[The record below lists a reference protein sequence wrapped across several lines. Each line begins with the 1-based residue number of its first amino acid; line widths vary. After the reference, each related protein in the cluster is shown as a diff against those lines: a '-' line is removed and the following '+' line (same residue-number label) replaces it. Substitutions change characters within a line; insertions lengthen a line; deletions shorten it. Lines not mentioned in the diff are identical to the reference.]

1 MKYKLRIGEF
11 AKLKNVTTETLRHYD
26 RVGLLKPVEVDP
38 ETGYRYYTVF
48 QSEKLATIIELKLL
62 GFSIEEMKDF
72 LNDRQLQSTY
82 ALLNERHHQL
92 LTKIEEMKA
101 LEKSLSRKLAKLS
114 DLMAL
119 EETDGYVIKT
129 LAAQRIVF
137 MEPVVEDHV
146 TFEWLASDMENQLI
160 NIHPVVGTD
169 AYGILMP
176 GHVFSQGKLFD
187 QTHLIYFLD
196 EDVEIKKGVIQELP
210 ERTVACFLIRRPREG
225 FDKHVNRI
233 IEILNEDGYKI
244 NGDVLVRFRITT
256 MITEVASEQLYEFQ
270 VPIE

>member
-101 LEKSLSRKLAKLS
+101 LEKAFLENWLS
-114 DLMAL
+114 
-119 EETDGYVIKT
+119 
-129 LAAQRIVF
+129 
-137 MEPVVEDHV
+137 
-146 TFEWLASDMENQLI
+146 
-160 NIHPVVGTD
+160 
-169 AYGILMP
+169 
-176 GHVFSQGKLFD
+176 
-187 QTHLIYFLD
+187 
-196 EDVEIKKGVIQELP
+196 
-210 ERTVACFLIRRPREG
+210 C
-225 FDKHVNRI
+225 
-233 IEILNEDGYKI
+233 
-244 NGDVLVRFRITT
+244 
-256 MITEVASEQLYEFQ
+256 
-270 VPIE
+270 PI

>member
-129 LAAQRIVF
+129 LAA
-137 MEPVVEDHV
+137 
-146 TFEWLASDMENQLI
+146 T
-160 NIHPVVGTD
+160 
-169 AYGILMP
+169 AYCLYG
-176 GHVFSQGKLFD
+176 
-187 QTHLIYFLD
+187 
-196 EDVEIKKGVIQELP
+196 
-210 ERTVACFLIRRPREG
+210 ACRRRSRN
-225 FDKHVNRI
+225 F
-233 IEILNEDGYKI
+233 
-244 NGDVLVRFRITT
+244 
-256 MITEVASEQLYEFQ
+256 
-270 VPIE
+270 